1 MKLSVQQ
8 LATQLSQPLPAI
20 IWLSGDEPL
29 LVLEAGDQVRAAARQ
44 AGVSERQVFHAD
56 AQFDWNQLY
65 HANQSM
71 SLFGDR
77 QLLELRLTGKLNDA
91 GRKALVAYAGDAN
104 PDNLLLIV
112 SDKIEAAQ
120 SKAKWFAGVTDAA
133 WWVPI
138 WPVDRH
144 QLPAWLRSR
153 LQQQGLQID
162 DDALALLAD
171 RVDGNLLAA
180 RQEID
185 KLLLVSDST
194 QLTLETV
201 VQAVADSARY
211 TVFDLADAVLNGD
224 LARSQRVLSGLAA
237 EGIEPPIVLWVLAR
251 ELRHLVQL
259 ADAQVSGQP
268 LPAVFKR
275 LRIFDKR
282 QGPYQAALRR
292 GDTGLWQR
300 CLIICGD
307 VDATIKGRAA
317 GDPWHKLSALVCE
330 VAQPGVV
337 PGTY

>member
-1 MKLSVQQ
+1 M
-8 LATQLSQPLPAI
+8 
-20 IWLSGDEPL
+20 
-29 LVLEAGDQVRAAARQ
+29 VLEAGDQVRAAARQ

-120 SKAKWFAGVTDAA
+120 SKAKWFTGVTDAA

>member
-1 MKLSVQQ
+1 
-8 LATQLSQPLPAI
+8 
-20 IWLSGDEPL
+20 

>member
-1 MKLSVQQ
+1 M
-8 LATQLSQPLPAI
+8 
-20 IWLSGDEPL
+20 
-29 LVLEAGDQVRAAARQ
+29 VLEAGDQVRAAARQ

>member
-120 SKAKWFAGVTDAA
+120 SKAKWFTGVTDAA

-337 PGTY
+337 PV

>member
-1 MKLSVQQ
+1 MKVSAQQ
-8 LATQLSQPLPAI
+8 LATRLSQPLPAI

-29 LVLEAGDQVRAAARQ
+29 LVLEASDQVRSAARQ
-44 AGVSERQVFHAD
+44 MGITERQVFHAD

-65 HANQSM
+65 EANQAM

-91 GRKALVAYAGDAN
+91 GRKALVAYAENAN
-104 PDNLLLIV
+104 PDNVLLIV

-120 SKAKWFAGVTDAA
+120 SKAKWFAVVTDAA
-133 WWVPI
+133 LWVPF
-138 WPVDRH
+138 WPVERH

-153 LQQQGLQID
+153 LQQHGLQID

-171 RVDGNLLAA
+171 KVDGNLLAA

-185 KLLLVSDST
+185 KLLLVSDDTS
-194 QLTLETV
+194 LTLETV
-201 VQAVADSARY
+201 VQAVSDSARF
-211 TVFDLADAVLNGD
+211 TIFDLADAVLGGD

-259 ADAQVSGQP
+259 SEAQVSGQP

-282 QGPYQAALRR
+282 QGPYQAAQRR
-292 GDTGLWQR
+292 GHASLWQD
-300 CLIICGD
+300 CLIRCGEI
-307 VDATIKGRAA
+307 DAIIKGRAP
-317 GDPWHKLSALVCE
+317 GEPWHKLSVLVCE
-330 VAQPGVV
+330 IAQPGVV
-337 PGTY
+337 PA

>member
-1 MKLSVQQ
+1 M
-8 LATQLSQPLPAI
+8 
-20 IWLSGDEPL
+20 
-29 LVLEAGDQVRAAARQ
+29 VLEAGDQVRAAARQ

-337 PGTY
+337 PV

>member
-1 MKLSVQQ
+1 MKVSPQQ
-8 LATQLSQPLPAI
+8 LANQLTQPLPAI

-29 LVLEAGDQVRAAARQ
+29 LVLEAGDRVRAAARQ
-44 AGVSERQVFHAD
+44 AGITERQVFHAD

-65 HANQSM
+65 EANQAM

-77 QLLELRLTGKLNDA
+77 QLLELRLTAKLNDA
-91 GRKALVAYAGDAN
+91 GRKALVAYAGNAN

-120 SKAKWFAGVTDAA
+120 SKAKWFAAVTDTA

-138 WPVDRH
+138 WPLERH
-144 QLPAWLRSR
+144 QLPGWLRTR
-153 LQQQGLQID
+153 LDQQGLQID
-162 DDALALLAD
+162 DDALALLSD

-185 KLLLVSDST
+185 KLLLISDGSV
-194 QLTLETV
+194 LTLDTV
-201 VQAVADSARY
+201 VQAVSDSARF
-211 TVFDLADAVLNGD
+211 TIFDLADAVLNGD
-224 LARSQRVLSGLAA
+224 LARSQRVLSGLAG
-237 EGIEPPIVLWVLAR
+237 EGIEAPIVLWLLAR

-259 ADAQVSGQP
+259 AEAYNAGQP

-282 QGPYQAALRR
+282 QGPYQVALRR
-292 GDTGLWQR
+292 GDAGFWQG
-300 CLIICGD
+300 CLIRCGD
-307 VDATIKGRAA
+307 IDATIKGRAS

-330 VAQPGVV
+330 IAQPGMV
-337 PGTY
+337 PA

>member
-8 LATQLSQPLPAI
+8 LTNQLSQPLPAI
-20 IWLSGDEPL
+20 VWLSGDEPL
-29 LVLEAGDQVRAAARQ
+29 LVLEASDQVRAAARK
-44 AGVSERQVFHAD
+44 AGITERQVFHAD

-65 HANQSM
+65 EANQAM

-91 GRKALVAYAGDAN
+91 GRKALVAYADNAN

-138 WPVDRH
+138 WPVERN
-144 QLPAWLRSR
+144 QLPAWLRAR

-185 KLLLVSDST
+185 KLLLVSDGT

-201 VQAVADSARY
+201 IQAVSDSARF
-211 TVFDLADAVLNGD
+211 TIFDLADAVLGGD

-237 EGIEPPIVLWVLAR
+237 EGIEAPIVLWVLAR

-259 ADAQVSGQP
+259 SEAQAMGQP
-268 LPAVFKR
+268 MPAVFKR

-282 QGPYQAALRR
+282 QGPYQVALRR
-292 GDTGLWQR
+292 GDAGLWQR
-300 CLIICGD
+300 CLILCGD
-307 VDATIKGRAA
+307 IDATIKGRAA

-330 VAQPGVV
+330 IAQPGVV
-337 PGTY
+337 PV

>member
-337 PGTY
+337 PV